1 MTVRYIAVCTSDVT
15 GEEGAETVQ
24 VPAFDIDLTPAEKA
38 EMFRVLAPYL
48 QHGRKGRVAANAS
61 GVTSRGQHTTSKALA
76 AERKAAREWLNGH
89 GYTVGVKGV
98 IKKET
103 WEAYQSKT
111 PAPGWSQPVTPAV
124 TPSDTAKVQTVKPSK
139 KTQAQMSPAFKA
151 AEEAAGIGPAFSAG
165 TLPMLP
171 TAEQVRNVSAKEAA
185 AMVTPVKTPQK
196 AATPRK
202 AAALRKTT
210 DVVPLQPQR
219 ASKAA
224 PARAAAA
231 TKTAPRKTTA
241 TAKVSRAK

>member
-1 MTVRYIAVCTSDVT
+1 MTVRYVAVCTSDVT

-38 EMFRVLAPYL
+38 EMFRVLEPYL

-61 GVTSRGQHTTSKALA
+61 GVISRGQQTTSKALA

-111 PAPGWSQPVTPAV
+111 PAPGWVNPEVAQKVDDIKDEAARRRQSVTPAV

-151 AEEAAGIGPAFSAG
+151 AEEAASIGPVASG
-165 TLPMLP
+165 VNTTP
-171 TAEQVRNVSAKEAA
+171 AKA
-185 AMVTPVKTPQK
+185 PQK

-202 AAALRKTT
+202 TAAPKVGAN
-210 DVVPLQPQR
+210 VVPLQPQK